1 MRIRSL
7 SKVFLLQIFI
17 DLVSVLAFNYSC
29 NSEGIS
35 FELLRRELED
45 VVRIQIKSEPYKN
58 NYGKRYKARTVV
70 DYRKKGKQKNPE
82 DDIISIPNKPEWVS
96 ERLID

>member
-1 MRIRSL
+1 
-7 SKVFLLQIFI
+7 
-17 DLVSVLAFNYSC
+17 LVSVLSFNYSC

-35 FELLRRELED
+35 FELLRCELED

-58 NYGKRYKARTVV
+58 NYGKRNKARTVV
-70 DYRKKGKQKNPE
+70 DDRKKGKQKNPE
-82 DDIISIPNKPEWVS
+82 DSIISIPNQPEWVS